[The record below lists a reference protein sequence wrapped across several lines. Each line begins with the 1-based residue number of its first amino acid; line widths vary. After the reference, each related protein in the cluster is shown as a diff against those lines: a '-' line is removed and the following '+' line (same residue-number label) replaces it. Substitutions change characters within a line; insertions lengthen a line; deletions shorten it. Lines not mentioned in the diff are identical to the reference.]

1 MQVTTATSA
10 ASASANADKA
20 NANQGLNL
28 GYDAFIKLLLAQLKN
43 QDPTKPMDAT
53 EYVSQLATLSNLEQ
67 VVKQSEKLD
76 QILDR
81 ASVEQGAALIGLTV
95 EDKLTGVAGSVE
107 AVEILSDGVYARLQ
121 DGRRLLIGEGITLT
135 KP

>member
-1 MQVTTATSA
+1 MQVTPATSTTA
-10 ASASANADKA
+10 ASAQAAESR
-20 NANQGLNL
+20 QGLNL

-43 QDPTKPMDAT
+43 QAPTKPMDAT

-76 QILDR
+76 QILER
-81 ASVEQGAALIGLTV
+81 AAVEQGAALIGFTV
-95 EDKLTGVAGSVE
+95 TDKVSGQSGTVTSVE
-107 AVEILSDGVYARLQ
+107 VLSDGVYAGLHNGQ
-121 DGRRLLIGEGITLT
+121 KLLIGEGITLT

>member
-1 MQVTTATSA
+1 MWSSSIAGTAGG
-10 ASASANADKA
+10 DEKR
-20 NANQGLNL
+20 GLNL

-76 QILDR
+76 DMLTR
-81 ASVEQGAALIGLTV
+81 ASVEQGAALIGLTISSKT
-95 EDKLTGVAGSVE
+95 EGVSGTVRS
-107 AVEILSDGVYARLQ
+107 VEILTDGVYA
-121 DGRRLLIGEGITLT
+121 LLDTDQRVRVDSGVVLS